1 METDAPEQRGHAR
14 RLARSTAFFS
24 FATGLS
30 RVLGLVREVVAARY
44 FGVSAAMSAFTIA
57 FQVPNLIRALVAD
70 SALQGAFVPIFT
82 ELIDRGERRE
92 AFRVASS
99 LFFLILLVLGA
110 LTALFTIFAE
120 PLMSLFAPGFDDNPA
135 LKDLTVHLAQLMFP
149 IVVLLALSGLVV
161 GMLNSF
167 DHFSVPA
174 LAPVAWNAV
183 IIAALVGLVPVLPE
197 DDEIYAYAIG
207 ILLGT
212 IVQFLLPLPWLR
224 GRGGHLTFRL
234 DWRDE
239 RVRRVL
245 KLMLPVTI
253 ALGLINLS
261 LLINSL
267 FGTLVSDEAPA
278 AIDKAFRI
286 YQLPQGL
293 FSISIATVLFPTLA
307 RFAARGAH
315 DDLRRTMA
323 NGVRQICLLLIPSAV
338 LMAVLAEPITR
349 LVYQRGAFGPEA
361 TDLVAEALVWWSI
374 SLPFQG
380 VSLLFSRTFFSLQQP
395 WATTA
400 LAGLNLV
407 VNAVV
412 AAALYGPFGIA
423 GIVDR
428 DRGGHRG
435 HVRGPGPG
443 CCAASSAASRGGEPR
458 SPPWRCWRRP
468 RRSPPR
474 PTGSGTA
481 STRCSARRSWPRP
494 CPCSP
499 QSRWAWSCTRPP
511 CGSCGCRRRAR
522 SGGCSQAAADPGKN
536 RAMSPEEKMDVEAQ
550 IDCLN
555 KALRLQHRSVLMY
568 SVTAGSVIGLEYQ
581 AHADKM
587 RAHALSELEDATRL
601 VEKITALGGIPTTD
615 VAPIEFKEDPAHAL
629 DQLVECEGETLEAL
643 QAAIEPTGRE
653 AASEAVEHRLE
664 HMIMRKQEQVDYLL
678 RARRRP

>member
-1 METDAPEQRGHAR
+1 MEPDAPEQRGHAR
-14 RLARSTAFFS
+14 RLARNTAFFS

-82 ELIDRGERRE
+82 ELIDRGERKE

-120 PLMSLFAPGFDDNPA
+120 PIMSLFAPGFDDDPA
-135 LKDLTVHLAQLMFP
+135 LRDLTVHLAQLMFP
-149 IVVLLALSGLVV
+149 IVVLLALTGLVV

-183 IIAALVGLVPVLPE
+183 IILALVGLVPVLPE
-197 DDEIYAYAIG
+197 GDEIYAYAIG
-207 ILLGT
+207 ILVGT
-212 IVQFLLPLPWLR
+212 VVQFALPLPWLR

-349 LVYQRGAFGPEA
+349 LVYQRGAFGGEA
-361 TDLVAEALVWWSI
+361 TDLVAEAMVWWSI

-400 LAGLNLV
+400 LAGLNLL

-423 GIVDR
+423 GIVIGTVAGTLVMCVAQGLML
-428 DRGGHRG
+428 RGELGGIEGRRTGLAALAMLAAAVPLAGAAYGVWYALDDLLGHAFVAQAVAVLSAIAVG
-435 HVRGPGPG
+435 IVVY
-443 CCAASSAASRGGEPR
+443 AAAVWALRVPEARQIRRLLASRGR
-458 SPPWRCWRRP
+458 
-468 RRSPPR
+468 
-474 PTGSGTA
+474 TG
-481 STRCSARRSWPRP
+481 
-494 CPCSP
+494 
-499 QSRWAWSCTRPP
+499 
-511 CGSCGCRRRAR
+511 
-522 SGGCSQAAADPGKN
+522 
-536 RAMSPEEKMDVEAQ
+536 
-550 IDCLN
+550 
-555 KALRLQHRSVLMY
+555 
-568 SVTAGSVIGLEYQ
+568 
-581 AHADKM
+581 
-587 RAHALSELEDATRL
+587 
-601 VEKITALGGIPTTD
+601 
-615 VAPIEFKEDPAHAL
+615 
-629 DQLVECEGETLEAL
+629 
-643 QAAIEPTGRE
+643 
-653 AASEAVEHRLE
+653 
-664 HMIMRKQEQVDYLL
+664 
-678 RARRRP
+678 